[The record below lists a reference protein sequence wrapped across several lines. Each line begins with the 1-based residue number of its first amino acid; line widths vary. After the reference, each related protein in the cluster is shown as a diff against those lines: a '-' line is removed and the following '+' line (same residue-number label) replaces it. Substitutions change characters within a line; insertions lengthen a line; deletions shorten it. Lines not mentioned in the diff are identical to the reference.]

1 MSTDNTQEKNKYRS
15 SLGATLL
22 FSSVQFYQILVRV
35 IKSKFV
41 ALFIGPAG
49 MGISSLLHSTTDLI
63 SASTNLGLK
72 TSGVKSIAS
81 ANAENDK
88 DRITKTI
95 TVLRRL
101 ILLTGLFGLVICAV
115 LSPVWSKVSFG
126 NNEYIISF
134 IIVSLVVLFDQ
145 LNNGELV
152 LLQGLQKKKSLAQ
165 ANVIGQTVGL
175 LITVP
180 LYYFF
185 RLKAIVAVL
194 VISSLITFVISR
206 IYTSKLNVGKA
217 DVTWRETFSIGREMI
232 RLGFFLSLQFFL
244 EQAVV
249 YLIRN
254 YVSNIG
260 GVEEVGLYSAGTSI
274 VSTYLGLVFA
284 AIATDYFPRLA
295 ATKSNEEMSDAVHTQ
310 AEISILLFAPLII
323 AFILFIKPIII
334 LLYSDK
340 FLPIE
345 IMMYW
350 SIGATLFQAMGW
362 ALSYTVLA
370 KAKPLYFFLNELGAK
385 FYSVPLRLLGYKFF
399 GLAGFGMATLVV
411 YVLYLLQLL
420 IVSKRLFGFTYKFSI
435 WKQLLLLNIPVILV
449 VAIKFLLPTIT
460 AYIVGGIV
468 LLSVSTYIIVVLDK
482 KMDLRSTVR
491 AKFSNHKN
499 S

>member
-420 IVSKRLFGFTYKFSI
+420 MVSKHLFGFSYNLSI
-435 WKQLLLLNIPVILV
+435 WKLFILLNMPVALV
-449 VAIKFLLPTIT
+449 VLIKYCLPEFT
-460 AYIVGGIV
+460 AYFVGLLIMIILSIYV
-468 LLSVSTYIIVVLDK
+468 LIVLDK
-482 KMDLRSTVR
+482 KMDLRKIIEKR
-491 AKFSNHKN
+491 FRPQ
-499 S
+499 